1 MNSYPKYAHVKDKK
15 YAINTDFRTALECEK
30 LAKSNVEDEE
40 RALAIIYLLFGD
52 KGLENSQDWQE
63 LLKIA
68 LKYLN
73 CGKEKADNDEEEQEI
88 DMDFEQDWEY
98 IRTSFFYDYNV
109 KLEQGTYMHWWEF
122 YNLLCGLS
130 DKCILNRVRF
140 VRNFDIEQIKDIKEK
155 EKWIKQKKQVALKQ
169 NNIKTAEEK
178 RLDELFE
185 KQLRGGNGIKS
196 GWLFKNKN
204 KNR

>member
-1 MNSYPKYAHVKDKK
+1 MNSYPRYAKVKNRKYK
-15 YAINTDFRTALECEK
+15 INTNYKIALECDK
-30 LAKSNVEDEE
+30 VSKSSVSDEE

-52 KGLENSQDWQE
+52 EGLRNSQDWEE
-63 LLKIA
+63 LLKLG

-73 CGKEKADNDEEEQEI
+73 CGKEFENEEDTEKEEV

-98 IRTSFFYDYNV
+98 IRTSFFYDYKI
-109 KLEQGTYMHWWEF
+109 KLNKNTYMHWWEF

-140 VRNFDIEQIKDIKEK
+140 VRNFDIEQIKDAREK
-155 EKWIKQKKQVALKQ
+155 EKWYKQKEQLA
-169 NNIKTAEEK
+169 IKREITKTSEER

-185 KQLRGGNGIKS
+185 KQLKGE
-196 GWLFKNKN
+196 
-204 KNR
+204 

>member
-1 MNSYPKYAHVKDKK
+1 MNSYPQFAQVKGKK
-15 YAINTDFRTALECEK
+15 YKINTDFKVALECDK
-30 LAKSNVEDEE
+30 VSKSNVSEEE
-40 RALAIIYLLFGD
+40 RAMAIIYLLYGD
-52 KGLENSQDWQE
+52 EGLENSQDWND
-63 LLKIA
+63 LLIIA

-73 CGKEKADNDEEEQEI
+73 CGKEKQEEVEEEQEV

-140 VRNFDIEQIKDIKEK
+140 VRNFDISQIKDSKEK
-155 EKWIKQKKQVALKQ
+155 EKWIKQKEQVALKKE
-169 NNIKTAEEK
+169 KTKTSEEK
-178 RLDELFE
+178 RLDDLFE
-185 KQLRGGNGIKS
+185 QQLKGR
-196 GWLFKNKN
+196 
-204 KNR
+204 